1 MALTRYWL
9 AAIVAILMSTDI
21 AFAQDQQA
29 KTFLTD
35 AIEGNFAE
43 VQMGQLAQKNGAN
56 QGVRSFGQL
65 LEQDHGQANQKART
79 AANAMQV
86 PSPTQPNS
94 KQKAD
99 YERLSKLNGPA
110 FDSEFADHMVKDH
123 EEDIEKYEKAA
134 TMTNAAG
141 TYAKEVLPTLRKHLE
156 TAQSLKSAT
165 TGAGGGGARK

>member
-1 MALTRYWL
+1 MARTRCWL
-9 AAIVAILMSTDI
+9 ATTVAILMTTGV
-21 AFAQDQQA
+21 ALAQDQQA
-29 KTFLTD
+29 KTFLTE

-43 VQMGQLAQKNGAN
+43 VQLGQLAQKNGAN
-56 QGVRSFGQL
+56 QGVRAFGQL
-65 LEQDHGQANQKART
+65 LEQDHSAANQKART

-99 YERLSKLNGPA
+99 YEHLSKLNGPA
-110 FDSEFADHMVKDH
+110 FDSQFVDHMVKDH
-123 EEDIEKYEKAA
+123 EEDIQKYEKAA

-141 TYAKEVLPTLRKHLE
+141 IYAKEELPTLRKHLE

-165 TGAGGGGARK
+165 TGVGR